1 MRRYASVVLDADSTI
16 AGIEGIDWL
25 SARRDPEVR
34 RQVEALTTRAMNG
47 ELPLDDVYA
56 RRLALI
62 QPTTLDLR
70 ALAHA
75 YAAAVAPG
83 AADAVAALQA
93 AGTTV
98 YVISGGLRAALL
110 PMTRALGV
118 PDNRV
123 HAVSIDVDGAGRYVG
138 VVPTPLVTQ
147 HGKAIVIEDLELP
160 RPILAVGDGATDLAM
175 APAVDAFAAYIGF
188 VRRDA
193 VVAGAALVIDSFAAL
208 VAHALSA

>member
-25 SARRDPEVR
+25 AMRRDPELR
-34 RQVEALTTRAMNG
+34 RKVETLTARAMEG
-47 ELPLDDVYA
+47 QLPLDEVYA

-62 QPTTLDLR
+62 QPTALDLR

-75 YAAAVAPG
+75 YVAAVDPG

-93 AGTTV
+93 AGIQV
-98 YVISGGLRAALL
+98 HVISGGLRAALL
-110 PMTRALGV
+110 PMTRGLGI
-118 PDNRV
+118 PDERV
-123 HAVSIDVDGAGRYVG
+123 HAVELVTDAAGRFVDL
-138 VVPTPLVTQ
+138 VATPLATQ
-147 HGKAIVIEDLELP
+147 QGKAFVLEQLRLP
-160 RPILAVGDGATDLAM
+160 RPILAVGDGSTDLAM

-188 VRRDA
+188 VHRDA
-193 VVAGAALVIDSFAAL
+193 VVAGATLVLDSFASL